1 MTDPK
6 SILDALQALKV
17 AADIVKAFRAADV
30 SFKKAELKLKVAELA
45 DALVNAHLAVVE
57 AQGEILAQKRRIA
70 ELETAQDL
78 RDRIVHRENVYFVRD
93 GETEKGPYCPRC
105 FESEQ
110 KVMPLT
116 ALSGPSRA
124 FAYYACPQC
133 KARY

>member
-1 MTDPK
+1 MTDPR

-17 AADIVKAFRAADV
+17 ATDIVKAFRSADA
-30 SFKKAELKLKVAELA
+30 SFEKAELKFKVAELA
-45 DALVNAHLAVVE
+45 DALANARLGVVE
-57 AQGEILAQKRRIA
+57 AQEEILAQKRRIA

-78 RDRIVHRENVYFVRD
+78 RDRIMHRENVYFVRD

-116 ALSGPSRA
+116 ALSGPFRT
-124 FAYYACPQC
+124 FASYTCPQC
-133 KARY
+133 KAQY